1 MTGRRLRFVA
11 AAILV
16 VGLACTM
23 WIFLSAASST
33 GDTLGYNPEESK
45 QYLRAMELYGGKAN
59 VLAAELRQWFG
70 SLWHGTRLAYTVAC
84 ATVLLAGAFWF
95 AAAASEE

>member
-33 GDTLGYNPEESK
+33 GDTLGYNLEESRRM
-45 QYLRAMELYGGKAN
+45 LGD
-59 VLAAELRQWFG
+59 
-70 SLWHGTRLAYTVAC
+70 
-84 ATVLLAGAFWF
+84 
-95 AAAASEE
+95 AASRPSRFLVN